1 MTLMLL
7 RVGRRCRRP
16 CAAEQ
21 SRLSKMCWLQLWRS
35 LLHQDFLEAV
45 IASCVFGSI
54 HKKEFRLLCHLLDV
68 AFLSRRC
75 QGGHA
80 HVRVE
85 GSYTKAS
92 AVYVDGLAWHIG
104 LAFHHAM
111 SSLDA
116 EERLSSKVDG
126 LESVLAN
133 DVMSTSRCSVV

>member
-1 MTLMLL
+1 MCSRAEPPEQDVL
-7 RVGRRCRRP
+7 V
-16 CAAEQ
+16 AAVE
-21 SRLSKMCWLQLWRS
+21 S

-45 IASCVFGSI
+45 IASCVVGSI

-92 AVYVDGLAWHIG
+92 AVL
-104 LAFHHAM
+104 
-111 SSLDA
+111 
-116 EERLSSKVDG
+116 
-126 LESVLAN
+126 
-133 DVMSTSRCSVV
+133 